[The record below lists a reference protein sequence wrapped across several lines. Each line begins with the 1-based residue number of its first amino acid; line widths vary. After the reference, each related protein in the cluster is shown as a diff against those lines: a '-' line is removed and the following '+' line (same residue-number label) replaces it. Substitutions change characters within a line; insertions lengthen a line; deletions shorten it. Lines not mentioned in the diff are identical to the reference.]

1 MSSPGIVQG
10 SGRLARSPRTGCS
23 TTEIA
28 TCTLWGRERYDTELQ
43 PGTVMCIEAFVG
55 PKSGGEGVKLEQQV
69 LVTET
74 GNEPL
79 SQYSLDL
86 I

>member
-1 MSSPGIVQG
+1 
-10 SGRLARSPRTGCS
+10 
-23 TTEIA
+23 
-28 TCTLWGRERYDTELQ
+28 
-43 PGTVMCIEAFVG
+43 MCIEAFVG

-74 GNEPL
+74 GNELL
-79 SQYSLDL
+79 SRYSLDL